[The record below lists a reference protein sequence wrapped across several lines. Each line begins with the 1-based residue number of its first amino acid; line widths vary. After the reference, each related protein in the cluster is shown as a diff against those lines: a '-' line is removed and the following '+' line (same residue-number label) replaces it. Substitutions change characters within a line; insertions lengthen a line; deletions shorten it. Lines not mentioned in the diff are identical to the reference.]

1 MNTKRSNKKRKR
13 TINFL
18 IIRKGELSLFIM
30 EDMQGITFY
39 ELWKEYNDYII
50 LKLKPQS
57 YRKINSNF
65 KNHILPFF
73 KNYKLK
79 DINHKVYMKWQLEIE
94 KKGFKNS
101 YNKHLHG
108 TMVAIFNYAIKFE
121 YLEKNVPSK
130 VGNFTKKRN
139 ERKNVDFWTLDEF
152 NKFISVIDDKMYE
165 LLFKVLYYTGLRI
178 GECLALSWEDFKYNY
193 IDINK
198 TISKEK
204 DKNDNY
210 IINSPKTET
219 SYRQIKIDNELINL
233 FMELYKEKSKIK
245 AFNKKWFIFG
255 GSKPFTHSTVTR
267 RKNIYCEKA
276 NVKKIRLHDLRH
288 SHATLLLSNN
298 VPITV
303 ISQRLGHADTNMTL
317 NTYSH
322 LITKDIDRAVELIN
336 NIKSTT
342 I

>member
-1 MNTKRSNKKRKR
+1 MDETNN
-13 TINFL
+13 
-18 IIRKGELSLFIM
+18 
-30 EDMQGITFY
+30 ITFY
-39 ELWKEYNDYII
+39 TLWIEYNDYIH

-57 YRKINSNF
+57 YRKMNSNF

-73 KNYKLK
+73 KDYRLK
-79 DINHKVYMKWQLEIE
+79 DINHRVYMKWQQEIE
-94 KKGFKNS
+94 NKGFKNS

-108 TMVAIFNYAIKFE
+108 TMVSIFNYAIKFE

-130 VGNFTKKRN
+130 VGGFTKKRN
-139 ERKNVDFWTLDEF
+139 ERKNVDFWTLEEF
-152 NKFISVIDDKMYE
+152 NQFISVIDDKMYE
-165 LLFKVLYYTGLRI
+165 LLFKTLYYTGLRI
-178 GECLALSWEDFKYNY
+178 GECLALTWEDLKYNY
-193 IDINK
+193 IDVNK

-204 DKNDNY
+204 DKNNEY

-219 SYRQIKIDNELINL
+219 SYRKIKIDNELIDL
-233 FMELYKEKSKIK
+233 FNELYQTKSKIK
-245 AFNKKWFIFG
+245 VFNKSWFIFG
-255 GSKPFTHSTVTR
+255 GSKPLAQTTVTT
-267 RKNIYCEKA
+267 RKNKYCEKA

-288 SHATLLLSNN
+288 SHATLLLSNS

-303 ISQRLGHADTNMTL
+303 ISQRLGHADTNLTL

-322 LITKDIDRAVELIN
+322 LISKDIDKAVELIN